1 MKKLILIPCLLFA
14 SMTFCQS
21 INVTKITQLE
31 IVKLIGSIDSYEP
44 FAGRQLYLSTFI
56 TSNGSG
62 SANMPET
69 DETSFNIL
77 LCVAHYDQQPDYKL
91 FSIGPFLY
99 PKIIENRDSGDSI
112 TVVIQH
118 FDGEK
123 MRKSKILVT
132 ETNVKLIP

>member
-14 SMTFCQS
+14 SLSFSQP
-21 INVTKITQLE
+21 INVNKITQIEL
-31 IVKLIGSIDSYEP
+31 VKLIGSIDSYEP
-44 FAGRQLYLSTFI
+44 FAGRQLYLRTFI

-69 DETSFNIL
+69 DEISFNIL

-118 FDGEK
+118 FDGLK
-123 MRKSKILVT
+123 KRKTEIIVT

>member
-1 MKKLILIPCLLFA
+1 MKKFILIPCLLFA
-14 SMTFCQS
+14 SLSFCQS
-21 INVTKITQLE
+21 INVTKITQIEL
-31 IVKLIGSIDSYEP
+31 VKFIGSIDSYEP

-56 TSNGSG
+56 ISNGSG
-62 SANMPET
+62 SANIPET
-69 DETSFNIL
+69 HEPSFNIL
-77 LCVAHYDQQPDYKL
+77 IGVAHYDEQPDDKL

-123 MRKSKILVT
+123 KRKTEIIVT

>member
-1 MKKLILIPCLLFA
+1 MSFYVI
-14 SMTFCQS
+14 
-21 INVTKITQLE
+21 
-31 IVKLIGSIDSYEP
+31 
-44 FAGRQLYLSTFI
+44 
-56 TSNGSG
+56 SNGYG

-69 DETSFNIL
+69 DETSYNIL
-77 LCVAHYDQQPDYKL
+77 FCVAHYDQQPDLKL

-118 FDGEK
+118 FDGDQ

-132 ETNVKLIP
+132 ETNVKLVP

>member
-14 SMTFCQS
+14 SLSFCQS
-21 INVTKITQLE
+21 INVTKITQTEL
-31 IVKLIGSIDSYEP
+31 VKFIGSIDSYEP

-77 LCVAHYDQQPDYKL
+77 LCVAHYDEQPDHKL
-91 FSIGPFLY
+91 FSIGPFLN
-99 PKIIENRDSGDSI
+99 PKIIKNRDSGDSI
-112 TVVIQH
+112 TVVIHH
-118 FDGEK
+118 FDGLKKKKTE
-123 MRKSKILVT
+123 IIVT
-132 ETNVKLIP
+132 ETNVKLIL

>member
-14 SMTFCQS
+14 SLSFCQS
-21 INVTKITQLE
+21 INVTKITQTEL
-31 IVKLIGSIDSYEP
+31 VKLIGSIESYEP

-69 DETSFNIL
+69 DETSLNIL
-77 LCVAHYDQQPDYKL
+77 FCVAHYDQQPDYKL

-112 TVVIQH
+112 TVVVQH
-118 FDGEK
+118 FDGLIKKKTE
-123 MRKSKILVT
+123 IIVT
-132 ETNVKLIP
+132 ETNVKLIQ

>member
-14 SMTFCQS
+14 LLSFSQS
-21 INVTKITQLE
+21 INVNKITQIEL
-31 IVKLIGSIDSYEP
+31 VKLIGSIDSYEP
-44 FAGRQLYLSTFI
+44 FAGRQLYLRTFL

-69 DETSFNIL
+69 DESSNNIL
-77 LCVAHYDQQPDYKL
+77 FCVAHYDQQPDYKL

-123 MRKSKILVT
+123 NRKTEIIVT

>member
-14 SMTFCQS
+14 SMSFCQS
-21 INVTKITQLE
+21 INVTKITQIEL
-31 IVKLIGSIDSYEP
+31 VKLIGSIDSYKP
-44 FAGRQLYLSTFI
+44 FAGSKLYLRTFL

-69 DETSFNIL
+69 DETSYNIL
-77 LCVAHYDQQPDYKL
+77 LCVAHFDQQPDHKL

-118 FDGEK
+118 FDGLK
-123 MRKSKILVT
+123 KRKTEIIVT

>member
-14 SMTFCQS
+14 SMSFCQS
-21 INVTKITQLE
+21 INVTKITQIEL
-31 IVKLIGSIDSYEP
+31 VKLIGSIDSYKP
-44 FAGRQLYLSTFI
+44 FAGSKLYLRTFL

-69 DETSFNIL
+69 DETSYNIL
-77 LCVAHYDQQPDYKL
+77 LCVAHYDQQPDHKL

-118 FDGEK
+118 FDGLK
-123 MRKSKILVT
+123 KRKTEIIVT

>member
-1 MKKLILIPCLLFA
+1 
-14 SMTFCQS
+14 
-21 INVTKITQLE
+21 
-31 IVKLIGSIDSYEP
+31 
-44 FAGRQLYLSTFI
+44 
-56 TSNGSG
+56 
-62 SANMPET
+62 
-69 DETSFNIL
+69 
-77 LCVAHYDQQPDYKL
+77 L

-123 MRKSKILVT
+123 KRKTEIVVT

>member
-14 SMTFCQS
+14 SLSFCQS

-62 SANMPET
+62 SANIPGT
-69 DETSFNIL
+69 DAISENIL
-77 LCVAHYDQQPDYKL
+77 LCVAQYDQKPDYKL
-91 FSIGPFLY
+91 FSIGPFVY

-118 FDGEK
+118 FDGLK
-123 MRKSKILVT
+123 KRKTEIIVT